1 MWLLHHHHGC
11 VLDNRSASYSSD
23 VIASHHFVS
32 DGGADVCKRCLQ
44 HIYQRMLLSKL
55 RLHGPQFKQTN
66 KQTKKKQNKTK
77 NDLSTFLI
85 KDSHQNYLD
94 LCFTKVFRVLFLMKI
109 VK

>member
-55 RLHGPQFKQTN
+55 RLYGPNSNKQTN
-66 KQTKKKQNKTK
+66 KTKKKQNKTK
-77 NDLSTFLI
+77 QNGSFYFSDQRYSLKLS
-85 KDSHQNYLD
+85 
-94 LCFTKVFRVLFLMKI
+94 
-109 VK
+109 